1 MVHSKYEELILVRI
15 GGAESILPETEH
27 RRSMTANLT
36 NLNLVQLTMILAGT
50 RTQIFGGREI

>member
-36 NLNLVQLTMILAGT
+36 NLKSRSADND
-50 RTQIFGGREI
+50 FGGN